1 VAGGFSDLKRAARLG
16 SQVAEGDLRGV
27 AKLGGKLGG
36 RLVGSAASGIRLHGL
51 KRFVED
57 LEDVENDIP
66 GEVNAELRGLATAG
80 ALRASRSA
88 SEHRFSEPTVSGF
101 KPAFAR
107 ATTKSQWAAIRQTRR
122 RKTGRRPDFGRIQ
135 MERVLEPIG
144 DELEPLAVA
153 ALERAV
159 DRALRHNGL

>member
-1 VAGGFSDLKRAARLG
+1 MAAFGSIRTGARLG
-16 SQVAEGDLRGV
+16 SQIAEGDLRGA

-36 RLVGSAASGIRLHGL
+36 HLVGLGLHGL
-51 KRFVED
+51 RRFVQDMEN
-57 LEDVENDIP
+57 LEDDFP
-66 GEVNAELRGLATAG
+66 GEINTELRALATKG

-88 SEHRFSEPTVSGF
+88 SEHRFSAPTVSGF

-122 RKTGRRPDFGRIQ
+122 KTTGRRPDFGRIQ

-144 DELEPLAVA
+144 DELAPEAEA
-153 ALERAV
+153 ALERALE
-159 DRALRHNGL
+159 RALRHNGF